1 MYVPRPVE
9 IAHFQNG
16 ELQLPQNSV
25 YPLMDDRLA
34 SQNTSASKA
43 LSLSRLYQLHESLTL
58 PTQRLTIGAGLE
70 MPPEG
75 VQIRYSDSSVR
86 HDVTDGD
93 SFLYF
98 MVNMSLQSSRRK
110 NLKGNKDFARGSKAT
125 RPPG

>member
-1 MYVPRPVE
+1 
-9 IAHFQNG
+9 
-16 ELQLPQNSV
+16 
-25 YPLMDDRLA
+25 
-34 SQNTSASKA
+34 
-43 LSLSRLYQLHESLTL
+43 
-58 PTQRLTIGAGLE
+58 

-125 RPPG
+125 RPPGQSIGDVADRLHGTVESEVGEKGYAQFLNTKEPELRVCVDFATHYYIVYCANMNLAKEQKRT